1 MPTLINTT
9 VQKHKRGSRIW
20 LEGQRIQ
27 REGFLPGLRYT
38 IIEKDSCL
46 ILSIC
51 EEGCHLVSR
60 RHRNGHDLPIID
72 LTSRALE
79 TLFYGVERIR
89 VLVRR
94 GCIIISAHYQC
105 IERKDREVRITN
117 RIRANTPLSLGS
129 LFHGGGVLDKAIHHG
144 FANAGVNSTISIAV
158 EIDGQ
163 YLDSSIAN
171 NPELWDSQSIPV
183 ESGVQYLQMSDK
195 SPRLDGVCAGI
206 PCTGASLSGRSK
218 LKLAFAEDH
227 SGAGACF
234 FWFLLFVQKVNPAFI
249 IIENVPTYATTAS
262 ASVIRSVLTTLGYEI
277 KERVFGGNDF
287 GALEDRYRWVLVALS
302 KGLFSDFDLESVQPV
317 CSKPT
322 TIGDVLDQVS
332 ADADTW
338 KSYEYLAEK
347 ESKDRNAGKG
357 FRRQLLSPEDDR
369 CGTIGRSY
377 NKARSTEPFLKHPT
391 DGSLSRL
398 FTPGEHARLKGIP
411 ESVIHG
417 LSATTAHE
425 VLGQS
430 VIYPAF
436 VAIAQAIARHLL
448 TVAGKSPGQVDVAA

>member
-1 MPTLINTT
+1 
-9 VQKHKRGSRIW
+9 V
-20 LEGQRIQ
+20 
-27 REGFLPGLRYT
+27 REYP
-38 IIEKDSCL
+38 
-46 ILSIC
+46 
-51 EEGCHLVSR
+51 
-60 RHRNGHDLPIID
+60 
-72 LTSRALE
+72 
-79 TLFYGVERIR
+79 
-89 VLVRR
+89 
-94 GCIIISAHYQC
+94 
-105 IERKDREVRITN
+105 
-117 RIRANTPLSLGS
+117 
-129 LFHGGGVLDKAIHHG
+129 
-144 FANAGVNSTISIAV
+144 
-158 EIDGQ
+158 
-163 YLDSSIAN
+163 
-171 NPELWDSQSIPV
+171 
-183 ESGVQYLQMSDK
+183 
-195 SPRLDGVCAGI
+195 
-206 PCTGASLSGRSK
+206 
-218 LKLAFAEDH
+218 
-227 SGAGACF
+227 
-234 FWFLLFVQKVNPAFI
+234 
-249 IIENVPTYATTAS
+249 
-262 ASVIRSVLTTLGYEI
+262 
-277 KERVFGGNDF
+277 
-287 GALEDRYRWVLVALS
+287 
-302 KGLFSDFDLESVQPV
+302 
-317 CSKPT
+317 
-322 TIGDVLDQVS
+322 VS